1 MDHSQEEASLKKKL
15 QGFLTEM
22 LKLGTVK
29 GFKHFAMYMRG
40 REEMVLSVVNTPQAL
55 SSSLPS
61 NPVSIQSDHR
71 KMSKSGSFS
80 SNNLPY
86 DQRSLML
93 SMRSQVI
100 LSTHGVKDVGLP
112 PASPS
117 EEESLPTDE
126 RSTLFLIAGYG
137 RYNCPYVWVRSN
149 HERLVKL
156 TGESREKDCPLKLKS
171 TLKWKDNEVF
181 VWDIIAELVKLCTYP
196 APRNPFEIDFNY
208 FNLLPLQEKVLAS
221 ASMVNVLQ
229 KILLYTPD
237 HKPFAGQVFEEL
249 QLITKQ
255 HFAALESLVKEQG
268 LPILKQQQQQQQQ
281 QRSQPSQEL
290 GRTRTSSYNYPQS
303 VPAPQTYQ
311 TNAPVSTQSY
321 SHQQK
326 TRAMF

>member
-71 KMSKSGSFS
+71 KM
-80 SNNLPY
+80 
-86 DQRSLML
+86 RSLML

-117 EEESLPTDE
+117 EEESLPT
-126 RSTLFLIAGYG
+126 
-137 RYNCPYVWVRSN
+137 
-149 HERLVKL
+149 RLVKL

-221 ASMVNVLQ
+221 ASM
-229 KILLYTPD
+229 
-237 HKPFAGQVFEEL
+237 
-249 QLITKQ
+249 

-311 TNAPVSTQSY
+311 TNAP
-321 SHQQK
+321 
-326 TRAMF
+326 